1 MLNDEIVVASNADG
15 MITCHPVALG
25 DGEKFSEH

>member
-1 MLNDEIVVASNADG
+1 MLNDKIVVSNADG

-25 DGEKFSEH
+25 DGENFSEH